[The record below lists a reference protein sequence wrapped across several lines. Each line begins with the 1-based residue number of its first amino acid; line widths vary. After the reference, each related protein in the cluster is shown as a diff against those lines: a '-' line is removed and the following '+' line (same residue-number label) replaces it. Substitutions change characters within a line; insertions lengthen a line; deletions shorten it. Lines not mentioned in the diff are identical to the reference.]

1 MTSGEGAR
9 IRTPIG
15 EMALVDGDVIVHTI
29 DDGAIIDSGAA
40 AAVLD
45 ATRTLADGRKVAVV
59 VDLRAVGF
67 ADRAARDS
75 FASDPAGGI
84 EVATALV
91 AGPRVSEF
99 LADLFVRSD
108 PGRPTAVFGDPEA
121 ALVWALDQ
129 VQAHRNR

>member
-1 MTSGEGAR
+1 MV
-9 IRTPIG
+9 
-15 EMALVDGDVIVHTI
+15 LFDGDVIVHTI

-45 ATRTLADGRKVAVV
+45 ATRALGHGRKPAVV

-75 FASDPAGGI
+75 FASDP
-84 EVATALV
+84 
-91 AGPRVSEF
+91 
-99 LADLFVRSD
+99 
-108 PGRPTAVFGDPEA
+108 GRPTAVSGDPEA
-121 ALVWALDQ
+121 VFVWAPEQ